1 MNNFLVSTVAQQEIM
16 SLDQKIYE
24 TVDSIKALKTKREF
38 MLSFASDP
46 YGFINKWLISQS
58 RDLKVCTISL
68 VKMRLFFFV
77 DMHVHVDS
85 TQLKTALLDSKIVYL
100 GLTNQY
106 IPGDAEHRG
115 RPRRGKKSRVLPE
128 RLAERGSVSLLLHE
142 SAAASRGTGERSW
155 SAPAGYQHQQCKLRL
170 YFRYLLSFIFVN
182 KMLYYH

>member
-68 VKMRLFFFV
+68 VKMRLFFV
-77 DMHVHVDS
+77 HVHVDS
-85 TQLKTALLDSKIVYL
+85 IQLKTAFLDSKP
-100 GLTNQY
+100 N
-106 IPGDAEHRG
+106 
-115 RPRRGKKSRVLPE
+115 S
-128 RLAERGSVSLLLHE
+128 
-142 SAAASRGTGERSW
+142 
-155 SAPAGYQHQQCKLRL
+155 
-170 YFRYLLSFIFVN
+170 
-182 KMLYYH
+182 